1 MIKLIKYAFLFVFL
15 ALISVYFFYEVAEAQ
30 SEVKVI
36 FMKGSPKMM
45 KMGGSQWED
54 CKLDMAIDNGD
65 RIKTLKEESLELSF
79 VKGDSNIVRVEE
91 NSDVVIKKT
100 TSPYSIELLDGVA
113 MSLIKNLPKDST
125 FKIKTPTAISGARG
139 TGWESSTDG
148 SRSTFNTFENSI
160 YVKGIDKL
168 GSEMEGELE
177 VKSGFKTTVDKF
189 EKPQALEKLSDKDIE
204 RWNSWKEDFD
214 KRLEKRSAARNEMII
229 KTKAEDLE
237 AQFGKTDRLMEAGER
252 SRHVG
257 FAGVGAG
264 MPGGG
269 GGGGGEKIPPKPPD
283 DGKQ

>member
-15 ALISVYFFYEVAEAQ
+15 ALISVYFFYGVAEAQ

-45 KMGGSQWED
+45 KMGGSGWED

-113 MSLIKNLPKDST
+113 MSLIKNLPKGSM
-125 FKIKTPTAISGARG
+125 FEVRTPAGIGGARG

-148 SRSTFNTFENSI
+148 SRSTFNTFENTI
-160 YVKGIDKL
+160 YVKGIDQS

-204 RWNSWKEDFD
+204 RWNSWKEDLGN
-214 KRLEKRSAARNEMII
+214 RLERSHKISLDRAGAKESHIEKIESKKEDIREAR
-229 KTKAEDLE
+229 D
-237 AQFGKTDRLMEAGER
+237 TDRIER
-252 SRHVG
+252 REST
-257 FAGVGAG
+257 
-264 MPGGG
+264 GGS
-269 GGGGGEKIPPKPPD
+269 GGESEQH
-283 DGKQ
+283 GSTGHN